1 MATNLTTRETAPARR
16 LALGWDA
23 AMDLAATEYD
33 RVATLLGQLEPAQWA
48 APTDC
53 PAWDVRAMAGHMLGM
68 AQMVATPAEMERQQV
83 ASHEAAARSGTSALD
98 ALTALQVEQ
107 NKDLDTAELVQQ
119 MRTVAPQAASSR
131 RQTPA
136 ELRDSTMDEMQDVG
150 GSPEPWTFGYLLGII
165 LTRDPFMHRIDIAR
179 ATGVPLAL
187 APEHEGV
194 LVDDVVQE
202 WAGRH
207 GRPFSLELTGVA
219 GGHWGSSGGDH
230 ISMDAL
236 EFCRTLSGRHEGTGL
251 LSEQVPF

>member
-1 MATNLTTRETAPARR
+1 MATNLTTQATAPARR

-23 AMDLAATEYD
+23 AMALAATEYD
-33 RVATLLGQLEPAQWA
+33 RVAALLDQLEPAQWA
-48 APTDC
+48 AATDC

-68 AQMVATPAEMERQQV
+68 AQMVATEAEMEGQQV
-83 ASHEAAARSGTSALD
+83 ASHEAAAQSGASALD

-107 NKDLDTAELVQQ
+107 NADLDTADLVRQ
-119 MRTVAPQAASSR
+119 MRTVGPQAASSR

-136 ELRDSTMDEMQDVG
+136 EVRDSTMAEMQDVG
-150 GSPEPWTFGYLLGII
+150 GTLEPWTFGYLLGII

-187 APEHEGV
+187 SPGHEGV
-194 LVDDVVQE
+194 LVDDVVRE

-207 GRPFSLELTGVA
+207 GQPFSLELTGIA
-219 GGHWGSSGGDH
+219 GGHWGAGGNDH

-236 EFCRTLSGRHEGTGL
+236 EFCRRLSGRQEGAGL
-251 LSEQVPF
+251 LSERVPF

>member
-136 ELRDSTMDEMQDVG
+136 EHPLIRRRGRSRVRQTDVRIHLDHVAGRIELVVGVVEFVGRGERRSAVPAPADHVLLLVQVDAVPEFHEHPDEPHHVI
-150 GSPEPWTFGYLLGII
+150 SAA
-165 LTRDPFMHRIDIAR
+165 RDPAGLGR
-179 ATGVPLAL
+179 
-187 APEHEGV
+187 GV
-194 LVDDVVQE
+194 L
-202 WAGRH
+202 R
-207 GRPFSLELTGVA
+207 
-219 GGHWGSSGGDH
+219 
-230 ISMDAL
+230 
-236 EFCRTLSGRHEGTGL
+236 
-251 LSEQVPF
+251 

>member
-1 MATNLTTRETAPARR
+1 MATNLTIRATAPARR

-23 AMDLAATEYD
+23 AMALAATEYD
-33 RVATLLGQLEPAQWA
+33 RVAALLDQLEPAQWA

-53 PAWDVRAMAGHMLGM
+53 PSWDVRAMAGHMLGM
-68 AQMVATPAEMERQQV
+68 AQMVATQAEMERQQI
-83 ASHEAAARSGTSALD
+83 ASHEAAAQSGTSALD

-107 NKDLDTAELVQQ
+107 NADLDTADLVRQ
-119 MRTVAPQAASSR
+119 MRTVGPQAASSR

-136 ELRDSTMDEMQDVG
+136 EVRDSTMAEMQDVG
-150 GSPEPWTFGYLLGII
+150 GTLEPWTFGYLLGII

-187 APEHEGV
+187 APGHEGV
-194 LVDDVVQE
+194 LVDDVVRE
-202 WAGRH
+202 WDGRH

-219 GGHWGSSGGDH
+219 GGHWGSGGGDH

-236 EFCRTLSGRHEGTGL
+236 EFCRTLSGRQEGNGL
-251 LSEQVPF
+251 LSVLVPF

>member
-1 MATNLTTRETAPARR
+1 MATNLTIRATAPARR

-23 AMDLAATEYD
+23 AMALAATEYD
-33 RVATLLGQLEPAQWA
+33 RVADLLDQLEPAQWA

-53 PAWDVRAMAGHMLGM
+53 PAWDIRAMAGHMLGM
-68 AQMVATPAEMERQQV
+68 AQMVATQAEMERQQV
-83 ASHEAAARSGTSALD
+83 ASHEAAAQSDISALD

-107 NKDLDTAELVQQ
+107 NADLDTVELVQQ
-119 MRTVAPQAASSR
+119 MRTVGPQAASSR

-136 ELRDSTMDEMQDVG
+136 EVRDSTMAEMQDVG
-150 GSPEPWTFGYLLGII
+150 GTLEPWTFGYLLGII

-187 APEHEGV
+187 SPGHEGV
-194 LVDDVVQE
+194 LVDDVVRE

-207 GRPFSLELTGVA
+207 GRPFSLELTGIA
-219 GGHWGSSGGDH
+219 GGHWGAGGGED

-236 EFCRTLSGRHEGTGL
+236 EFCRTLSGRQEGTGL
-251 LSEQVPF
+251 LSERVPF